1 MENDNSVV
9 NQNTR
14 ALLSP
19 EVLNQLDVQ
28 LEVKAEKVMSG
39 NDDLGN
45 GILTATLREG
55 RFTLDP
61 VKLNIPGGSFSLT
74 ASLKPDPATPEAS
87 IRAEM
92 ENFDFGVLVRR
103 VNQESKMGGTISL
116 DVDLTSTATSFE
128 ELMAKGN
135 GHFDFSGK
143 LENLKAGIIDLWAV
157 NLLAAIVSKKD
168 ENESTINCVIGYW
181 TMQDGVLTP
190 DVLVIDTTEIRIC
203 GKGSIDFG
211 EQQISLTVAPTPKR
225 PEFFSLATPIKVQGS
240 FENFGLGIQSG
251 GLVGTVVKF
260 VTSPVHVPIRRIAKG
275 ALPADGSDVCGML
288 IGPEG
293 RSSEPPAG
301 CK

>member
-1 MENDNSVV
+1 M
-9 NQNTR
+9 
-14 ALLSP
+14 L
-19 EVLNQLDVQ
+19 
-28 LEVKAEKVMSG
+28 
-39 NDDLGN
+39 
-45 GILTATLREG
+45 
-55 RFTLDP
+55 
-61 VKLNIPGGSFSLT
+61 
-74 ASLKPDPATPEAS
+74 
-87 IRAEM
+87 
-92 ENFDFGVLVRR
+92 
-103 VNQESKMGGTISL
+103 
-116 DVDLTSTATSFE
+116 
-128 ELMAKGN
+128 
-135 GHFDFSGK
+135 
-143 LENLKAGIIDLWAV
+143 
-157 NLLAAIVSKKD
+157 
-168 ENESTINCVIGYW
+168 
-181 TMQDGVLTP
+181 DGVLTP

-251 GLVGTVVKF
+251 VLAGTVVKF

>member
-1 MENDNSVV
+1 
-9 NQNTR
+9 
-14 ALLSP
+14 
-19 EVLNQLDVQ
+19 
-28 LEVKAEKVMSG
+28 
-39 NDDLGN
+39 
-45 GILTATLREG
+45 
-55 RFTLDP
+55 
-61 VKLNIPGGSFSLT
+61 
-74 ASLKPDPATPEAS
+74 
-87 IRAEM
+87 
-92 ENFDFGVLVRR
+92 
-103 VNQESKMGGTISL
+103 MGGTISL
-116 DVDLTSTATSFE
+116 DLDLSSAATSFD

-143 LENLKAGIIDLWAV
+143 LENLRAGVIDLWAV

-203 GKGSIDFG
+203 GKGTIDFG
-211 EQQISLTVAPTPKR
+211 TQQISLNVAPTPKK

-260 VTSPVHVPIRRIAKG
+260 MTSPVHVPILRIAKG